1 MTNQTS
7 TDQLPTIPCAQAH
20 NTWNRG
26 HQAHDWLS
34 KQTYPS
40 VDAHCPGSL
49 LGTRVST
56 GMRSADGYEPTAG

>member
-34 KQTYPS
+34 KQTYPP
-40 VDAHCPGSL
+40 VDAHCPGSVL
-49 LGTRVST
+49 RN
-56 GMRSADGYEPTAG
+56 TAIGA